1 MAFNAGQG
9 LPNGGPPRKGPQD
22 EDEDYERNVQK
33 MLDQKFD
40 DWPNEAGLTPNCSV
54 EGLTEVRGPIDLKV
68 QGSIPS
74 WAAGTLYRTGPG
86 GFEVETAQ
94 NSTYRVS
101 HWFDGFGQSH
111 RFTIIPDENDDGT
124 ARVEYAS
131 RCQTE
136 ELVEEIR
143 QNGKPLGFTFAQ
155 RQDPCIG
162 MFGKMMTV
170 WRMPFPKNGP
180 RLDNISVTVQ
190 ANVPGLGSSRAST
203 EGQQPSAGQR
213 ATATNLW
220 LTTDSCNLKEMD
232 LQTLEPIGFAAQ
244 QKLHPLLKGPL
255 SCAHAQR
262 DPATGDLYNYNLDF
276 GPVATYRVFRVNAA
290 TGTTDIIATIRQ
302 ADAKPAYMHSFFL
315 SESFVILCIPST
327 HLAAMGLHIP
337 WQRNIVDAIE
347 PFDESKACKWFVIDR
362 RGGRGVVGTY
372 ESPAGFHFHSVNA
385 FEEVEPETGDT
396 LVYCDVVEY
405 PSLDVIR
412 SFELDVLMRRDG
424 GAEAFWGDENRNR
437 NTQSRFA
444 RHKLRVPSPFPAQMK
459 TKNKG
464 AGENSSSA
472 SKIRTTEKV
481 LEIKAPR
488 VGELPTINPAYAT
501 RRHRYF
507 YSLPN
512 RGHSTLLDGLGKT
525 DLETRE
531 TVYWDNPRG
540 HTPGE
545 AIFVPRPPP
554 PPSSSGRSSSGE
566 EEDEEDEMEEMA
578 EDDGVLLSVVLDG
591 YGKNSYLL
599 CLDARTMRELGRAE
613 CGWAIAHGFHGIHT
627 QT

>member
-1 MAFNAGQG
+1 MALNGGQG
-9 LPNGGPPRKGPQD
+9 LPFGSPSRKGPQD
-22 EDEDYERNVQK
+22 EDEDEDYESNVQK
-33 MLDQKFD
+33 MLDQNFD
-40 DWPNEAGLTPNCSV
+40 DWPNAAGF
-54 EGLTEVRGPIDLKV
+54 EGLTEVKGPVDLKV
-68 QGSIPS
+68 QGSIPT

-86 GFEVETAQ
+86 GFEVKTAL

-111 RFTIIPDENDDGT
+111 RFTIVPDENGT
-124 ARVEYAS
+124 VRVEYAS
-131 RCQTE
+131 RCQTDD
-136 ELVEEIR
+136 LVEEIR
-143 QNGKPLGFTFAQ
+143 QNGRPNGFTFAQ

-162 MFGKMMTV
+162 LFGKVMTV
-170 WRMPFPKNGP
+170 WKMPFPKNGP

-203 EGQQPSAGQR
+203 SAQQPSAGHR
-213 ATATNLW
+213 ATAANLW

-290 TGTTDIIATIRQ
+290 TGTTDIIATIHQ

-315 SESFVILCIPST
+315 SPSFLILCIPST
-327 HLAAMGLHIP
+327 HLATMGLHIP
-337 WQRNIVDAIE
+337 WQRNIVDALE
-347 PFDESKACKWFVIDR
+347 PFDESKTCKWFVIDR
-362 RGGRGVVGTY
+362 KGGRGVVATY

-385 FEEVEPETGDT
+385 FEETDEETGET
-396 LVYCDVVEY
+396 LVYCDVIEY
-405 PSLDVIR
+405 PSLDIIR
-412 SFELDVLMRRDG
+412 SFELDVLLRRDG
-424 GAEAFWGDENRNR
+424 GAEAFWGDERRNR

-444 RHKLRVPSPFPAQMK
+444 RHKFRVPSQK
-459 TKNKG
+459 SEGKG
-464 AGENSSSA
+464 GGSSSTPA
-472 SKIRTTEKV
+472 KSEKV

-501 RRHRYF
+501 KKYRYF

-512 RGHSTLLDGLGKT
+512 RGQSTLLDGLGKT

-531 TVYWDNPRG
+531 TLYWDNPRG

-545 AIFVPRPPP
+545 AIFVARP
-554 PPSSSGRSSSGE
+554 G
-566 EEDEEDEMEEMA
+566 DAVD

-591 YGKNSYLL
+591 YGRNSYLL
-599 CLDARTMRELGRAE
+599 CLDARTMKELGRAE

>member
-1 MAFNAGQG
+1 MVSNTAQG
-9 LPNGGPPRKGPQD
+9 LPLGATLRKGPQD
-22 EDEDYERNVQK
+22 EDEDYEDNVQL
-33 MLDQKFD
+33 MLDQNFD
-40 DWPNEAGLTPNCSV
+40 EWPNEAGF
-54 EGLTEVRGPIDLKV
+54 EGLTEVRGPVDLKV

-111 RFTIIPDENDDGT
+111 RFTIIPSENG
-124 ARVEYAS
+124 AVRVEYAS

-136 ELVEEIR
+136 DLVEEIR
-143 QNGKPLGFTFAQ
+143 QNGRPNGFTFAQ
-155 RQDPCIG
+155 RQDPCVG
-162 MFGKMMTV
+162 LFGKMMTV

-190 ANVPGLGSSRAST
+190 PNVPGLGSQAEANAST
-203 EGQQPSAGQR
+203 QQTSQGHR
-213 ATATNLW
+213 AIASNLW

-244 QKLHPLLKGPL
+244 EKLDPLLRGPL

-262 DPATGDLYNYNLDF
+262 DPATGDLYNYNLDL
-276 GPVATYRVFRVNAA
+276 GPVATYRVFRVNAG

-302 ADAKPAYMHSFFL
+302 SDAKPAYMHSFFM
-315 SESFVILCIPST
+315 SGSFVILCIPST

-347 PFDESKACKWFVIDR
+347 PFDESKKCKWFVIDR
-362 RGGRGVVGTY
+362 RGGRGVVGVY
-372 ESPAGFHFHSVNA
+372 ETPAGFHFHSVNA
-385 FEEVEPETGDT
+385 FDEVDEETGDT

-405 PSLDVIR
+405 PSLDIIR
-412 SFELDVLMRRDG
+412 SFELDVLLRRDG
-424 GAEAFWGDENRNR
+424 GAEAFWGDEKRNR
-437 NTQSRFA
+437 NTQSR
-444 RHKLRVPSPFPAQMK
+444 R
-459 TKNKG
+459 G
-464 AGENSSSA
+464 SSSTMQGK
-472 SKIRTTEKV
+472 SEKV

-501 RRHRYF
+501 RRYRYF

-531 TVYWDNPRG
+531 TLYWDNPRG

-545 AIFVPRPPP
+545 AIFVPRP
-554 PPSSSGRSSSGE
+554 GDAAVAE
-566 EEDEEDEMEEMA
+566 

-591 YGKNSYLL
+591 YGRNSYLL
-599 CLDARTMRELGRAE
+599 CLDARTMKELGRAE
-613 CGWAIAHGFHGIHT
+613 CGWAIAHGFHGMHARI
-627 QT
+627 

>member
-1 MAFNAGQG
+1 MSNTEK
-9 LPNGGPPRKGPQD
+9 GPPLGATLRKGPQD
-22 EDEDYERNVQK
+22 EDEDYEHNVRM
-33 MLDQKFD
+33 MLDQNFD
-40 DWPNEAGLTPNCSV
+40 DWPNEAGF
-54 EGLTEVRGPIDLKV
+54 EGLSEVRGPIDLKV

-111 RFTIIPDENDDGT
+111 RFTIIPDENGST

-143 QNGKPLGFTFAQ
+143 QNGKPNGFTFAQ
-155 RQDPCIG
+155 RQDPCVG
-162 MFGKMMTV
+162 LFGKMMTV

-190 ANVPGLGSSRAST
+190 PNVPGLGSQAANSSTQQISR
-203 EGQQPSAGQR
+203 GHR
-213 ATATNLW
+213 ATATTNLW

-244 QKLHPLLKGPL
+244 EKVHPLLKGPL

-276 GPVATYRVFRVNAA
+276 GPVATYRVFRISAA

-302 ADAKPAYMHSFFL
+302 SDAKPAYMHSFFM
-315 SESFVILCIPST
+315 SGSFVILCIPST
-327 HLAAMGLHIP
+327 HLAVMGLHIP

-347 PFDESKACKWFVIDR
+347 PFDESKKCKWFVIDR
-362 RGGRGVVGTY
+362 RGDRGVVGVY
-372 ESPAGFHFHSVNA
+372 ETPAGFHFHSVNS
-385 FEEVEPETGDT
+385 FEEVEEATGDT
-396 LVYCDVVEY
+396 LVYCDVIEY
-405 PSLDVIR
+405 PSLDIIR
-412 SFELDVLMRRDG
+412 SFELDVLLRRDG
-424 GAEAFWGDENRNR
+424 GAEVFWGDEKRNR

-444 RHKLRVPSPFPAQMK
+444 RHKFRIPCQRGGGVGS
-459 TKNKG
+459 
-464 AGENSSSA
+464 SSSA
-472 SKIRTTEKV
+472 TDGKGEKV
-481 LEIKAPR
+481 LVIKAPR
-488 VGELPTINPAYAT
+488 VGELPTINPTYAT
-501 RRHRYF
+501 RRYRYF

-531 TVYWDNPRG
+531 TLYWDNPRG

-545 AIFVPRPPP
+545 AIFVPRPDAV
-554 PPSSSGRSSSGE
+554 E
-566 EEDEEDEMEEMA
+566 
-578 EDDGVLLSVVLDG
+578 EDDGALLSIVLDG

-599 CLDARTMRELGRAE
+599 CLDARTMKELGRAE

-627 QT
+627 QV